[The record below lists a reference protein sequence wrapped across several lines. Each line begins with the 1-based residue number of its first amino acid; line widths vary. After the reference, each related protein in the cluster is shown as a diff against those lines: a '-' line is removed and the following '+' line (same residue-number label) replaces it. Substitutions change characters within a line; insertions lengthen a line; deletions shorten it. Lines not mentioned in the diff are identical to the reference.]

1 MLNGVEHRTLAM
13 LEAGLDEVRRA
24 PSDTGVLSLIV
35 RRPAEGE
42 REVLDVG
49 ELDPAWGLVG
59 DTWRDRSSR
68 RTPDGSAHPDMQLNV
83 MNARATQL
91 FAGTADR
98 WALAGDQLYVD
109 FDISEANL
117 PPGTRVA
124 LGSAVIEFTDQPH
137 TGCAK
142 FSARFGAE
150 ALRFANNEVGRA
162 LRLRGANAKVV
173 VAGAVRKGDEVRKL
187 SS

>member
-1 MLNGVEHRTLAM
+1 VEHRTLAM
-13 LEAGLDEVRRA
+13 LEAGLDEVREA
-24 PSDTGVLSLIV
+24 PNDIGVLSLIV
-35 RRPAEGE
+35 RRPALGE

-49 ELDPAWGLVG
+49 ELDLVSGLVG
-59 DTWRDRSSR
+59 DTWPERPSR
-68 RTPDGSAHPDMQLNV
+68 LMPDGAPHPDKQLTV
-83 MNARATQL
+83 VNARVIQL
-91 FAGTADR
+91 FAGTRDR

-109 FDISEANL
+109 FDISQANL

-137 TGCAK
+137 IGCAK
-142 FSARFGAE
+142 FAARFGTE
-150 ALRFANNEVGRA
+150 ALRFAQTETGRA

-173 VAGAVRKGDEVRKL
+173 VAGTVRQGDEVRKL

>member
-1 MLNGVEHRTLAM
+1 M

-24 PSDTGVLSLIV
+24 PTDSGQLSLIV
-35 RRPAEGE
+35 RRPALGE

-49 ELDPAWGLVG
+49 ELDLACGLVG
-59 DTWRDRSSR
+59 DTWPERPSR
-68 RTPDGSAHPDMQLNV
+68 FMPDGSPHPDKQLTV
-83 MNARATQL
+83 MNARAIQL

-109 FDISEANL
+109 FDSSEANL

-124 LGSAVIEFTDQPH
+124 LGSAVIEVTDQPH
-137 TGCAK
+137 IGCAK
-142 FSARFGAE
+142 FAARFGKE
-150 ALRFANNEVGRA
+150 ALRFAQTDTGRA

-173 VAGAVRKGDEVRKL
+173 VAGSVRHGDEVRKL
-187 SS
+187 AP